1 MVSTYFIDSM
11 SFIRNQQ
18 STMSH
23 SAGAGGSTVTPEQLK
38 FAAAALST
46 GLGGAGAFVIGAV
59 APIPATI
66 AIAGVGGCLYA
77 AYRLENDLPI
87 IPGRGDDN
95 TPASNVVDVTPASA

>member
-1 MVSTYFIDSM
+1 MVSNITLILM
-11 SFIRNQQ
+11 ALIRNQQ
-18 STMSH
+18 STMSNP
-23 SAGAGGSTVTPEQLK
+23 AGAGGSTVTPQQLK
-38 FAAAALST
+38 FAAAAIST

-77 AYRLENDLPI
+77 AYRMENDLPI

-95 TPASNVVDVTPASA
+95 APASPVVDATPASA